1 MIQQATR
8 AVPRLDLG
16 VAFHEYD
23 PSTDGFIADQV
34 LPPLPVEKKAATLSV
49 ITRENRKVPNVN
61 HANGGTFN
69 RVVLT
74 SEDMDYV
81 CKDRGLEGQLTDEDR
96 GNYASDYDAE
106 YETSQ
111 LITQLMYLAREK
123 RVKAAVFNT
132 TTWDTS
138 TAALYTDNSGTPWDT
153 TTTNIISQVEAAMEK
168 VRLNT
173 GVRPDSMVIG
183 EAAMCNIRKNTVILA
198 RFPGATTISRKMIED
213 NLGALFGLSNLIVGG
228 QVEDSAK
235 EGQSFSASDI
245 WGDDYALIFKK
256 AQGSM
261 ASPGLGRQPEW
272 TGVENGLSR
281 VVQYREE
288 QTESDIFRV
297 RDFSTEKIFDPF
309 FGHLMKIDA

>member
-34 LPPLPVEKKAATLSV
+34 LPPLPVQKKAATLSV
-49 ITRENRKVPNVN
+49 ITRENRKVPNVD

-96 GNYASDYDAE
+96 GNYASDYDSE
-106 YETSQ
+106 YETTQ
-111 LITQLMYLAREK
+111 NVTQLMYLAREK

-132 TTWDTS
+132 TTFTGAS
-138 TAALYTDNSGTPWDT
+138 LYKDYSGTPWDT
-153 TTTNIISQVEAAMEK
+153 VTTNVIVQINYAKEK

-173 GVRPDSMVIG
+173 GVKPDSLLIG
-183 EAAMCNIRKNTVILA
+183 EAAMNNLLANTVILA
-198 RFPGATTISRKMIED
+198 RFPGAPMISEADLRNNMARI
-213 NLGALFGLSNLIVGG
+213 FGLSNLIVGG

-245 WGDDYALIFKK
+245 WGDDYALIFKR

-272 TGVENGLSR
+272 SGVENGLGR

-288 QTESDIFRV
+288 QTESDIYRV
-297 RDFSTEKIFDPF
+297 RDFSTEKLFDEY
-309 FGHLMKIDA
+309 FGFLLKID